1 MKRSDRTS
9 QLPKNRK
16 DKKMIT
22 YGFRKR
28 ERVLTL
34 LAGVVLVL
42 FLFSTTA
49 SHAGSA
55 REIDTSVNVALERF
69 YKQVKGAE
77 VFAKSAKGMLILPGV
92 VKAGLGVAGEYGEGA
107 LRVGGKTV
115 GYYNI
120 VGGSY
125 GLTIGAEKKDIIIA
139 FMTDEVLKNFRG
151 SAGWEAGVD
160 GNVALYDIGAGARLD
175 TTTMKDAIVGFVFGA
190 KGFIADASLKGSKFT
205 KLDKSKNK

>member
-1 MKRSDRTS
+1 
-9 QLPKNRK
+9 
-16 DKKMIT
+16 MIT
-22 YGFRKR
+22 DGLRKR

-49 SHAGSA
+49 SYAGSA

-115 GYYNI
+115 DYYNI

-139 FMTDEVLKNFRG
+139 FMTDEVLKKFRG

-175 TTTMKDAIVGFVFGA
+175 TTTMKDAIVGFVFDA
-190 KGFIADASLKGSKFT
+190 KGFMADASLKGSKFT